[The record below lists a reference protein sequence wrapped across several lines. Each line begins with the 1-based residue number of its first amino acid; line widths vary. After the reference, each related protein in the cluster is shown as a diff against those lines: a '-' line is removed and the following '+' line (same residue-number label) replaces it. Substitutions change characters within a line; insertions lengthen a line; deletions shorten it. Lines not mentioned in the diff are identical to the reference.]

1 MAVLLQARDAPR
13 RSAHHHAPSRAART
27 VLPFVFVFVFFSQT
41 VPQSGAAPRGPGLR
55 VGPFGLALSESLLA
69 AAARAS
75 GRAITD
81 KEDAATQ
88 QHSPLRLLLTP
99 GCPPA
104 AHTHHHTHRRPPRR
118 PAKLLGWSR
127 VGVRAPSLLT
137 ASPLAVACL
146 LGSPAAVADL
156 LRLGPACGGGD
167 DAHTAGSWLR
177 GDPGARAG
185 PAGLVLRASPLAL
198 ASARALTNEPAADA
212 ALRVVAHLLAAT
224 PVVPI
229 AFCAPPQPQTHPPQP
244 LIARVFDAFRAP
256 RCGGDAGDGD
266 GGLSFGPAGVVLR
279 IAPLGLALLRAPSRG
294 ADSLVAALL
303 ARPEASSCGVFPP
316 LRQRRSASGDDG
328 RRTAAAAAAAP
339 PRASLCCVTALL
351 GAVRMPCAWFA
362 RGGGAGEALLEAAE
376 AAAAAARP
384 GAARAAEREAA
395 EELDRLEA
403 WLVAQTR
410 GGESDL

>member
-1 MAVLLQARDAPR
+1 M
-13 RSAHHHAPSRAART
+13 
-27 VLPFVFVFVFFSQT
+27 
-41 VPQSGAAPRGPGLR
+41 
-55 VGPFGLALSESLLA
+55 
-69 AAARAS
+69 
-75 GRAITD
+75 
-81 KEDAATQ
+81 
-88 QHSPLRLLLTP
+88 
-99 GCPPA
+99 
-104 AHTHHHTHRRPPRR
+104 
-118 PAKLLGWSR
+118 
-127 VGVRAPSLLT
+127 RAPSLLT
-137 ASPLAVACL
+137 TSPLAVACL

-156 LRLGPACGGGD
+156 LRFGPACGNGD
-167 DAHTAGSWLR
+167 DAQHTGSWLR

-185 PAGLVLRASPLAL
+185 PAGLFLRASPLAL
-198 ASARALTNEPAADA
+198 ASARALTTEPAADA

-229 AFCAPPQPQTHPPQP
+229 AFCAPPQPHPPQQQHPPQP
-244 LIARVFDAFRAP
+244 RIARVFAAFRAP
-256 RCGGDAGDGD
+256 RCGGDAGGGD

-279 IAPLGLALLRAPSRG
+279 ISPLGLALLRAPSRG

-303 ARPEASSCGVFPP
+303 ARPDASSCGVAPP
-316 LRQRRSASGDDG
+316 LRQRRSASDDDG
-328 RRTAAAAAAAP
+328 HRFAAAAAAAAP
-339 PRASLCCVTALL
+339 RASLCCATAFF

-403 WLVAQTR
+403 WLVAQTG